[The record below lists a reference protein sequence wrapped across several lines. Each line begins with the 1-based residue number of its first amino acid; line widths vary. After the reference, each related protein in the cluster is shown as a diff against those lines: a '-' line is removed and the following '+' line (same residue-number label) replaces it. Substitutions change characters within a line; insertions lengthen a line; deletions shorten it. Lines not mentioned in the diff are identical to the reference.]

1 MPFQAFRNPG
11 ARVLSSRRAEGV
23 EVNKLV
29 AVLAATTAVSSAAA
43 LCWRHELIEERARH
57 SQVEVPAPVPASPTL
72 AAASE
77 PALPAPVAQPAARPL
92 NPAPAAPP
100 ATVKAPAATAS
111 TRPIEV
117 SSGGSSPWPL
127 DEARKADMRQ
137 RAEQYMRKY
146 DNPEGQKEL
155 REQALASTRR
165 NLKGFDNEAG
175 LDSVTFE
182 KLIQLT
188 TDQEIERRVL
198 QSRCMAEPPCDAP
211 PPEYRELLDR
221 QKAELANVIGRE
233 AAREMPQWMM
243 SVGER
248 RMTAT
253 LSGRLPANVTLSS
266 SQSIALITALTA
278 ERRAI
283 SQEYAAT
290 RQRMAGYG
298 NVDGSSAMYV
308 TEAPPID
315 DRVASARVNSQRLRD
330 RAATVLSG
338 EQLTVFNQMQDEL
351 LFDLQR
357 HLKRQESDR
366 GGS

>member
-1 MPFQAFRNPG
+1 MPFSAFRHSG
-11 ARVLSSRRAEGV
+11 APVLSSRRAEGV
-23 EVNKLV
+23 ELNKLV

-43 LCWRHELIEERARH
+43 LYWRHELIEERARH
-57 SQVEVPAPVPASPTL
+57 TQVEVPAPPPASPAL
-72 AAASE
+72 AEASE
-77 PALPAPVAQPAARPL
+77 PAKPAAV
-92 NPAPAAPP
+92 APP
-100 ATVKAPAATAS
+100 AAMQPRPATPPARASTPAATAS

-127 DEARKADMRQ
+127 DETRKADMRQ
-137 RAEQYMRKY
+137 RAAQYLRKY

-165 NLKGFDNEAG
+165 NLKGFDKEAG
-175 LDSVTFE
+175 LDSLTFE
-182 KLIQLT
+182 KLIQLI

-266 SQSIALITALTA
+266 SQSAALITALTA

-308 TEAPPID
+308 TDAPTID